1 MLTLSTFG
9 AGASALVMAVGMLGV
24 GVGFAGANSPMINAA
39 AATLSYAEVGVG
51 LGIYQ
56 MLFFLGGGFGPALL
70 GAFLA
75 FRREG
80 GAVAAINPAYALDAP
95 AFSDAFLAMGLALL
109 VTLVVALPKFPSS
122 TKRALL

>member
-1 MLTLSTFG
+1 
-9 AGASALVMAVGMLGV
+9 
-24 GVGFAGANSPMINAA
+24 
-39 AATLSYAEVGVG
+39 
-51 LGIYQ
+51 

-80 GAVAAINPAYALDAP
+80 GAVAAINPAYALDVP

-109 VTLVVALPKFPSS
+109 VTLVVTLPKFPSS